1 MITIHMRTGF
11 KGSFFLWAFFNT
23 IWLSEHESAWHL
35 FQAVAESVQGAR
47 HEEIAMGPRVQGCRV
62 LFEGLVRAAGSG
74 FRCLGSLARRTVVFS
89 LRVRVSYSLVP
100 SQIGELSRGLL
111 APSCSEL

>member
-35 FQAVAESVQGAR
+35 FQAR
-47 HEEIAMGPRVQGCRV
+47 HEEIAMGPGLQVQG
-62 LFEGLVRAAGSG
+62 SG
-74 FRCLGSLARRTVVFS
+74 
-89 LRVRVSYSLVP
+89 VSGV
-100 SQIGELSRGLL
+100 
-111 APSCSEL
+111 